1 MKNYILS
8 LPMSHPFSLLNL
20 TTSLKTIFWVA
31 MFGMAFGLVESAVVV
46 YIREMYYPEGF
57 SFPLK
62 AISTRVI
69 TTELWREAATIL
81 MLIAI
86 GILAGKNAI
95 QRFAYFLISFAV
107 WDIFY
112 YVFLKLFI
120 NCPESLFTWDI
131 LFLIPITWFGPVI
144 TPVILSILMIVLALM
159 LLYKNQKLVLLEWAL
174 LILAAII
181 SILSFTWDYISYLLE
196 STAFQ
201 PKENIVNLSLTY
213 VPRHFDWWIFSI
225 AVLLILTVLV
235 NYYLRTSKN
244 QKKLQMMQMF

>member
-1 MKNYILS
+1 MTHYFSKDTLKS
-8 LPMSHPFSLLNL
+8 L
-20 TTSLKTIFWVA
+20 IWVTL
-31 MFGMAFGLVESAVVV
+31 FGLAFGLVECAVVV

-86 GILAGKNAI
+86 GIIAGKNSV

-120 NCPESLFTWDI
+120 NWPESLFTWDI
-131 LFLIPITWFGPVI
+131 LFLLPITWFGPVI
-144 TPVILSILMIVLALM
+144 TPVILSLLMITLALM
-159 LLYKNQKLVLLEWAL
+159 LLYKNQKLILFEWIL
-174 LILAAII
+174 LIAGAAI
-181 SILSFTWDYISYLLE
+181 SIVSFTWDYISYLLE
-196 STAFQ
+196 SAAFQ

-213 VPRHFDWWIFSI
+213 VPRHFDWWIFAI
-225 AVLLILTVLV
+225 AVVLV
-235 NYYLRTSKN
+235 VSVMVSYALRTSKN
-244 QKKLQMMQMF
+244 KRRLEMMQLFV